1 MEYIPKVLQ
10 AVAGED
16 FTIYCISVMALSGCM
31 MQSPC
36 CSWGECSS
44 LCAIRIIS
52 VTG

>member
-10 AVAGED
+10 EKILQS
-16 FTIYCISVMALSGCM
+16 TCISVMALSACM

-44 LCAIRIIS
+44 LCATRIIS